1 MIGNNSREGADLTAQ
16 DQATTEISTSL
27 FVNLA
32 RTPIIRMK
40 PPRDSDDFT
49 LAEMQAHRDR
59 W

>member
-32 RTPIIRMK
+32 RIAIIRMK
-40 PPRDSDDFT
+40 PPRDGDDFT